1 MKALVIY
8 DSVFG
13 NTEKVAQAIG
23 KALGTKSITV
33 KKVTEVGDSDLKDV
47 DWIITGS
54 PTRAF
59 RPSEGMTAFLK
70 KLAMGSLKG
79 IRAVVF
85 DTRIPL
91 ETIKSKAFRF
101 IVSKGGYAA
110 PAMAKVLQT
119 KGAEVVGK
127 PEGFFVLESEGP
139 LAEGELERAAAWV
152 KSITKNQ

>member
-23 KALGTKSITV
+23 KALGTKSVTV

-101 IVSKGGYAA
+101 IVGYAA

>member
-1 MKALVIY
+1 
-8 DSVFG
+8 
-13 NTEKVAQAIG
+13 
-23 KALGTKSITV
+23 
-33 KKVTEVGDSDLKDV
+33 
-47 DWIITGS
+47 
-54 PTRAF
+54 
-59 RPSEGMTAFLK
+59 
-70 KLAMGSLKG
+70 MGSLKG

-101 IVSKGGYAA
+101 IVGYAA